1 MKVEE
6 LPALDDEFAKD
17 VSEFDTLDEYK
28 ADVKAKLAERNEKA
42 ADAEV
47 DEQLTDA
54 LIGLVEAEIPE
65 VMYTAET
72 ENFVR
77 DYDNRLR
84 MQGLD
89 LSTYFKYTGQ
99 NLDTLRQQMR
109 PQAEKQ
115 VKMRLALETIAKL
128 ENLVAT
134 DAELEEEYKRIADGY
149 GVELDKVKEA
159 IASEDIAADVVVKK
173 AFDLVKDAAVIT
185 KKAAKKAVDKVD
197 AEVAEEKPAVKKA
210 AAKKT
215 TAKKTADEEKPAAK
229 KAPAKKTTKK
239 TEESK

>member
-1 MKVEE
+1 M
-6 LPALDDEFAKD
+6 
-17 VSEFDTLDEYK
+17 
-28 ADVKAKLAERNEKA
+28 
-42 ADAEV
+42 
-47 DEQLTDA
+47 TDA

>member
-1 MKVEE
+1 
-6 LPALDDEFAKD
+6 
-17 VSEFDTLDEYK
+17 
-28 ADVKAKLAERNEKA
+28 
-42 ADAEV
+42 
-47 DEQLTDA
+47 
-54 LIGLVEAEIPE
+54 
-65 VMYTAET
+65 MYTAET

-115 VKMRLALETIAKL
+115 VKMRLALEAIAKL

-134 DAELEEEYKRIADGY
+134 DAELEEEYKRIAEGY

-173 AFDLVKDAAVIT
+173 AFDLVKDAAVIAKKT
-185 KKAAKKAVDKVD
+185 AKKAAAADKAD
-197 AEVAEEKPAVKKA
+197 AEVAEEKPA
-210 AAKKT
+210 AKKT
-215 TAKKTADEEKPAAK
+215 TAKKTTAKKAAEKTDEEKPAAK
-229 KAPAKKTTKK
+229 KAPAKKTAKK
-239 TEESK
+239 AEESK

>member
-1 MKVEE
+1 
-6 LPALDDEFAKD
+6 
-17 VSEFDTLDEYK
+17 
-28 ADVKAKLAERNEKA
+28 
-42 ADAEV
+42 
-47 DEQLTDA
+47 
-54 LIGLVEAEIPE
+54 
-65 VMYTAET
+65 MYTAET

-115 VKMRLALETIAKL
+115 VKMRLALETIAKT
-128 ENLVAT
+128 ENLTAT

-173 AFDLVKDAAVIT
+173 AFDLVKDAAVVA
-185 KKAAKKAVDKVD
+185 KKAAKKAAAADKAD
-197 AEVAEEKPAVKKA
+197 AEVAEEKPA
-210 AAKKT
+210 AKKT
-215 TAKKTADEEKPAAK
+215 TAKKTTTTKKAAEKADEEKPAAK
-229 KAPAKKTTKK
+229 KAPAKKTAKK
-239 TEESK
+239 AEESK

>member
-1 MKVEE
+1 M
-6 LPALDDEFAKD
+6 F
-17 VSEFDTLDEYK
+17 
-28 ADVKAKLAERNEKA
+28 
-42 ADAEV
+42 
-47 DEQLTDA
+47 
-54 LIGLVEAEIPE
+54 
-65 VMYTAET
+65 TAET

-134 DAELEEEYKRIADGY
+134 DAELEEEYKRIADSY

-173 AFDLVKDAAVIT
+173 AFDLVKDAAVVAKKT
-185 KKAAKKAVDKVD
+185 AKKAAAADKAD
-197 AEVAEEKPAVKKA
+197 AEVAEEKPA
-210 AAKKT
+210 AKKT
-215 TAKKTADEEKPAAK
+215 TAKKTTAKKAAEKTDEEKPAAK
-229 KAPAKKTTKK
+229 KAPAKKTAKK
-239 TEESK
+239 AEESK

>member
-1 MKVEE
+1 
-6 LPALDDEFAKD
+6 
-17 VSEFDTLDEYK
+17 
-28 ADVKAKLAERNEKA
+28 
-42 ADAEV
+42 
-47 DEQLTDA
+47 
-54 LIGLVEAEIPE
+54 
-65 VMYTAET
+65 MYTAET

-149 GVELDKVKEA
+149 GVELGKVKEA

-185 KKAAKKAVDKVD
+185 KKAAKKAADKAD
-197 AEVAEEKPAVKKA
+197 ADKTDTEVAEEKPAVKKA

>member
-1 MKVEE
+1 
-6 LPALDDEFAKD
+6 
-17 VSEFDTLDEYK
+17 
-28 ADVKAKLAERNEKA
+28 
-42 ADAEV
+42 
-47 DEQLTDA
+47 
-54 LIGLVEAEIPE
+54 
-65 VMYTAET
+65 MYTAET

-115 VKMRLALETIAKL
+115 VKMRLALEAIAKL

-134 DAELEEEYKRIADGY
+134 DAELEEEYKRIAEGY

-173 AFDLVKDAAVIT
+173 AFDLVKDAAVVAKKT
-185 KKAAKKAVDKVD
+185 AKKAAAADKAD
-197 AEVAEEKPAVKKA
+197 AEVAEEKPA
-210 AAKKT
+210 AKKT
-215 TAKKTADEEKPAAK
+215 TAKKTTAKKAAEKTDEEKPAAK
-229 KAPAKKTTKK
+229 KAPAKKTAKK
-239 TEESK
+239 AEESK